1 MNTLRVIVLE
11 DHFAQRILAVEQL
24 RSLGCVD
31 VFAAQDGE
39 SALQLLHTHGAV
51 DIVVCDLQ
59 MPGMDGLE
67 FLRRASQDCLVRAVI
82 LYSAI
87 EPDLRRAVQQ
97 MVGWQGLLVLGDMGK
112 PAQLHVLRS
121 MLESYPKHQQI
132 NTTVLPQTIEELGID
147 EIRGGLR
154 DAEFVAYYQ
163 PKFCL
168 ETKTCSG
175 AEVLVRWR
183 HPERGIL
190 APSAFLSALEADGLL
205 DELFV
210 QLLEQGMKLQR
221 HLLEQG
227 KSLELAF
234 NLSPGQLGSSDIVA
248 DIKCALEH
256 HQLPANL
263 LTIEITETGLVEAS
277 AICLENLVRLR
288 MMGCNLAIDDFGA
301 GYSSLQR
308 LCELPFNQI
317 KLDGHF
323 ARELMSQ
330 PRCRAVVRA
339 SLALAQSL
347 DMSLVVEGIETQDQ
361 LLMLLEMKCSL
372 GQGYWYA
379 RPMGEA
385 VFQEWLSQRI
395 LPVD

>member
-1 MNTLRVIVLE
+1 MDTLSVIVLE
-11 DHFAQRILAVEQL
+11 DHFAQRVLAVEQL

-31 VFAAQDGE
+31 VLAAQDGG
-39 SALQLLHTHGAV
+39 SALQLLRTQGPV

-67 FLRRASQDCLVRAVI
+67 FLRHASQEGLIHAVI
-82 LYSAI
+82 LYSAVDA
-87 EPDLRRAVQQ
+87 ELRRAVQQ
-97 MVGWQGLLVLGDMGK
+97 MAHWQGLLVLGDMGK
-112 PAQLHVLRS
+112 PAQLQVLRP
-121 MLESYPKHQQI
+121 MLEAYLAHQQPKA
-132 NTTVLPQTIEELGID
+132 TALSRTPEPLGMD
-147 EIRGGLR
+147 DIRRGVR
-154 DAEFVAYYQ
+154 DAEFVAFYQ
-163 PKFCL
+163 PKFRL
-168 ETKTCSG
+168 DTKTCSG

-183 HPERGIL
+183 HPDRGTL
-190 APSAFLSALEADGLL
+190 APAAFLSALESDGLL
-205 DELFV
+205 DEVFF
-210 QLLEQGMKLQR
+210 QLLEQGMKLQKQ
-221 HLLEQG
+221 LLEQG
-227 KSLELAF
+227 ESLELAF
-234 NLSPGQLGSSDIVA
+234 NLSPAQLGSSEIVGN
-248 DIKCALEH
+248 IKQALED
-256 HQLPANL
+256 HQIPSSL

-277 AICLENLVRLR
+277 ATCLENLVRLR

-323 ARELMSQ
+323 TRALMSQ

-347 DMSLVVEGIETQDQ
+347 DMSLVVEGIETEEQ
-361 LLMLLEMKCSL
+361 LLMLLEMQCAL

-385 VFQEWLSQRI
+385 DFLGWIKAAGLA
-395 LPVD
+395 L